1 MPTLPWHQLCKL
13 REDVRTGRLTLA
25 EFAADLNAVRTG
37 DAPEVYKDPVA
48 FFSRTYPTYNMKT
61 LVRDVLQRLSGQGG
75 KPVLRIQ
82 VAYGG
87 GKTHTLITLLHLAE
101 SGSQLAGNATVKE
114 FLDFAGVSQS
124 PRARV
129 ALLPFDQF
137 DVKEGLVVH
146 GPDGQKRRVMTPWGA
161 LAYQLGGD
169 AAFTRVMEHERD
181 YTPPAEPILVDLLR
195 LPQRDGL
202 ATLILIDEA
211 VWYYRQAVNA
221 EPRRLGI
228 IKDFYQVLIQATGK
242 VERAAMVASIIA
254 SKIEAADHTGT
265 ECLSALEYVF
275 GRMEEIVEPVVKE
288 DLAEVMRRRLFAS
301 VAGKEECRPAV
312 DALMAGLQTLP
323 VRSAQKDQQAY
334 NRLLEDYPFHPD
346 LIEVLY
352 QKWTQ
357 LSGFQRTRGA
367 LRLLAYALREQD
379 GLDPSPVVGPGVL
392 LAKGE
397 GVSSAISELIK
408 VTEEKGEWTAILHG
422 ELDKAKEV
430 QADFP
435 TLKAGE
441 IEQAVLA
448 IFLHSQPMGQKA
460 DSHDLYALLAHPQ
473 VDAAALT
480 EGLAR
485 WRGRSWFLKD
495 DPDIWALGTTPNLT
509 RMQHWAMERLPETEI
524 DAELRKRVQVARE
537 LIAADEGVRCH
548 LMPLGP
554 SNISDD
560 VELHYVILGPE
571 CPVDPSKPLPQKV
584 IEYFTT
590 TSGPQNP
597 RTYRNSLVALAPDF
611 SKLAGLREQVRRFL
625 AWKSIETGSEFN
637 LLTDVQ
643 KKELPR
649 RKTDAQN
656 NLPEQVH
663 ATYSILLAVN
673 EQGQVAAQVISSDRT
688 LGTPFQRI
696 KLALAEQERMLTTT
710 LDPELLLPGSYL
722 ELWAAGEQSK
732 RVKDL
737 IAAFAQFPR
746 LPRLLRPQVMYDTLV
761 RGVINGTFV
770 LRLVRSDGSVRTI
783 WRTHPTEDDLARAEL
798 EVVPPAYAELHDLE
812 PALLVPG
819 QLEGL
824 WPSLTDPVKVSV
836 LGQFFDGQRAPRLA
850 SSIVLD
856 KAIHLAVQR
865 GSLMARD
872 ATKSYLKE
880 YLPGIDLPPDL
891 ELLLPP
897 PPVRGADLSPRALPE
912 VWTGETAALT
922 DLAAALA
929 KRRGSA
935 VPWVLLADGVSEA
948 LANRIFELASL
959 SPAWPCAQEQ
969 MGLVHLRLVE
979 IVIIEPEELV
989 GPTLQDVWA
998 QETPTLGAIKEALE
1012 KTRGRAIPQD
1022 LFLAATIQAANRHII
1037 EMVDPKSVHAPTLA
1051 SRVRQSQTPLFAEAQ
1066 LSARQ
1071 VQDFA
1076 DIVGELLRLAPEL
1089 DFTFRLTVTAQGER
1103 PTQGRLEQINA
1114 LLRRV
1119 KEEWWLE

>member
-1 MPTLPWHQLCKL
+1 MTTPPWHQLCKL
-13 REDVRTGRLTLA
+13 REDVRTGALTLA

-101 SGSQLAGNATVKE
+101 SGSQLAGHATVKE

-265 ECLSALEYVF
+265 ECLRALEYVF

-301 VAGKEECRPAV
+301 VAGEEERRPAV
-312 DALMAGLQTLP
+312 DALMARLQALP
-323 VRSAQKDQQAY
+323 LRSAQKDQQAY

-397 GVSSAISELIK
+397 GVSPAISELIK

-435 TLKAGE
+435 TLKARE

-495 DPDIWALGTTPNLT
+495 DLDIWALGTTPNLT
-509 RMQHWAMERLPETEI
+509 RMHHWAMERLHESDVDE
-524 DAELRKRVQVARE
+524 ELHKRVQTARD
-537 LIAADEGVRCH
+537 LIAADEGVHCH
-548 LMPLGP
+548 LMPKTPGDIAD
-554 SNISDD
+554 N
-560 VELHYVILGPE
+560 VELHYTVLGPE
-571 CPVDPSKPLPQKV
+571 CAVDPSKPLPQKV

-688 LGTPFQRI
+688 LISPFQRI

-710 LDPELLLPGSYL
+710 LDPELLLPSSYF
-722 ELWAAGEQSK
+722 ELWAVGERS
-732 RVKDL
+732 RRAKDL

-761 RGVINGTFV
+761 RGALQGTFV

-812 PALLVPG
+812 SALLVPG
-819 QLEGL
+819 QVEGL

-836 LGQFFDGQRAPRLA
+836 LRQFFDGQRAPRLA

-856 KAIHLAVQR
+856 RAIHLAVQR

-880 YLPGIDLPPDL
+880 YLPGIDLSPDL
-891 ELLLPP
+891 ELLPPP
-897 PPVRGADLSPRALPE
+897 PPVRGADLGPRALPE

-935 VPWVLLADGVSEA
+935 VPWALLSEGVSEA
-948 LANRIFELASL
+948 LANRLLELASL

-969 MGLVHLRLVE
+969 LGLVHLRLVK
-979 IVIIEPEELV
+979 VVTVEPEELV
-989 GPTLQDVWA
+989 GLALQEVWA

-1012 KTRGRAIPQD
+1012 KTKGQAIPQD
-1022 LFLAATIQAANRHII
+1022 VFLGAVIQAANRHIV

-1051 SRVRQSQTPLFAEAQ
+1051 SRVRLSRAMLFTDAQ

-1071 VQDFA
+1071 LQDFA
-1076 DIVGELLRLAPEL
+1076 DIVGDLLRLAPEL
-1089 DFTFRLTVTAQGER
+1089 DFIFRLSLTAQGER
-1103 PTQGRLEQINA
+1103 PAQDRLDQINE
-1114 LLRRV
+1114 LLKKV
-1119 KEEWWLE
+1119 SEGLGLE